1 MSLAKRIGA
10 IAGKSD
16 RAVKYHAARM
26 MLEVIAGRVLTPEES
41 KIVYNRIHHWDPEGV
56 KD

>member
-10 IAGKSD
+10 IVHKSE

-26 MLEVIAGRVLTPEES
+26 MLEVLAGRALTNEEA
-41 KIVYNRIHHWDPEGV
+41 KLVYNRVQHWNPEG
-56 KD
+56 